1 MIKFFHHLFNPH
13 CAECRDEKLDD
24 EVCDSCNTLRL
35 ENAQLRKHNDDL
47 IKSLLD
53 QLKPKPIE
61 ITNQQAELPR
71 PVGGGLNW
79 RARRQM
85 LEQEDRATAK
95 ILRDKNAEMNLNPVS
110 ASVESL
116 ELELGVQE
124 DASKI
129 S

>member
-53 QLKPKPIE
+53 QLKPKPVE
-61 ITNQQAELPR
+61 IINQQVELPR

-85 LEQEDRATAK
+85 LEQEDRTAAK

-116 ELELGVQE
+116 ESELGVQE

-129 S
+129 G